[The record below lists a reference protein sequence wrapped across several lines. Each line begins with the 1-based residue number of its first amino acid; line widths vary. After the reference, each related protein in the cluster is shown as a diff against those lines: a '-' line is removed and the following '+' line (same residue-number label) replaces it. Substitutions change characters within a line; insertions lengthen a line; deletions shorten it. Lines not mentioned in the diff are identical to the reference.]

1 MESQLEINKPNID
14 KNDYLSII
22 QIMNKDDIL
31 VNLKIFSK
39 IKKNDKLSIS
49 ENLLEIENR
58 YFASIRRWLNND
70 NRKDSLLYIS
80 SIIDKAFT
88 IIDETYSNEQQE
100 RNKHEN
106 NNNPVIPF
114 KEENSELLKK
124 FSVELTNAINGLIN
138 LKYTYTSDSLIQSK
152 IDLLIDKVNIRI
164 KKINNLLKIEI

>member
-1 MESQLEINKPNID
+1 MESHI
-14 KNDYLSII
+14 KNTIEEEKNNYLSII
-22 QIMNKDDIL
+22 KIMDKDDIL

-80 SIIDKAFT
+80 SIIDKAFS
-88 IIDETYSNEQQE
+88 IIDETYSNEQRG
-100 RNKHEN
+100 RNENEN

-124 FSVELTNAINGLIN
+124 FSVELTNSINGLTN